1 MHAQA
6 MINTHP
12 AGRTRDLDALVRCV
26 EACFDCAQCCTACA
40 DACLGE
46 DMVAELRACIRLNL
60 DCAGICAATGAIAS
74 RQTFTNEA
82 VLGVALEAC
91 AEICPACAAECRQ
104 HSERHEHC
112 RVCAEACEDCDQA
125 CLHAIQSAGVH

>member
-46 DMVAELRACIRLNL
+46 DMVAELRA
-60 DCAGICAATGAIAS
+60 
-74 RQTFTNEA
+74 
-82 VLGVALEAC
+82 
-91 AEICPACAAECRQ
+91 
-104 HSERHEHC
+104 
-112 RVCAEACEDCDQA
+112 
-125 CLHAIQSAGVH
+125 

>member
-12 AGRTRDLDALVRCV
+12 TARTRDMNALVRCV
-26 EACFDCAQCCTACA
+26 EACFDCTQSCTACA

-46 DMVAELRACIRLNL
+46 DMVAELRACIGLNF

-74 RQTFTNEA
+74 RRTFTNEA
-82 VLGVALEAC
+82 VLHVALEAC
-91 AEICPACAAECRQ
+91 AEICRACGGQVPRAFRA
-104 HSERHEHC
+104 S
-112 RVCAEACEDCDQA
+112 
-125 CLHAIQSAGVH
+125 

>member
-26 EACFDCAQCCTACA
+26 EACFECAQCCTTCA

-60 DCAGICAATGAIAS
+60 DCAGICAATGAIETDLYQRGSPGRGARGLRGNLPGLRSRVPPAFRAS
-74 RQTFTNEA
+74 
-82 VLGVALEAC
+82 
-91 AEICPACAAECRQ
+91 
-104 HSERHEHC
+104 
-112 RVCAEACEDCDQA
+112 
-125 CLHAIQSAGVH
+125 